1 MLVDRLLLQNFSK
14 NPLIGPND
22 DALGP
27 RFPATSNAYPK
38 SLRLCAHKAAKE
50 LQHDFVVPHGTY
62 CFVSG
67 PMYESRAECRFLRML
82 GGDAV
87 GMSTVPEVVAAH
99 HCNMQILCLS
109 LITNKV
115 IMAGD
120 EDESDHGAVANHE
133 EVLEA
138 VEKRAKEVQALVK
151 KTVEIIGRDILPS
164 LPQLPKVS
172 LETPM
177 TNAPSSAAFTGIVN
191 HSGALWGAGVILLA
205 AGTLFGMSIA
215 RQK

>member
-1 MLVDRLLLQNFSK
+1 MLHSHFSQK

-22 DALGP
+22 EELGP

-38 SLRLCAHKAAKE
+38 RLRLCAHKAAKE
-50 LQHDFVVPHGTY
+50 LKHDFVVPHGTY

-67 PMYESRAECRFLRML
+67 PMYESRAECRFLRSL

-87 GMSTVPEVVAAH
+87 GMSTVPEIVAAH

-115 IMAGD
+115 VMAGD
-120 EDESDHGAVANHE
+120 EDESDHGAVANHQ
-133 EVLEA
+133 EVLDA
-138 VEKRAKEVQALVK
+138 VQKRAEQIQALVK
-151 KTVEIIGRDILPS
+151 KTVEIIGKEV
-164 LPQLPKVS
+164 LPQLPDLPKVS
-172 LETPM
+172 LDTP
-177 TNAPSSAAFTGIVN
+177 APLPLRKGYESS
-191 HSGALWGAGVILLA
+191 SGTSMASHMGMGAMLVA
-205 AGTLFGMSIA
+205 AGAIIGVAIS